1 MKGGN
6 KMVTINLMKDI
17 NNNRAYVEAH
27 NENGELL
34 FAHMVTMYHKAE
46 NLVREMKAMLEKLG
60 HNVDVIKNY

>member
-34 FAHMVTMYHKAE
+34 FAHMVTTYHKAE

-60 HNVDVIKNY
+60 HNVTVVKNY